1 LLSGGTIALL
11 SAIAYV
17 IQISQIGFL
26 FQQADL
32 ALKAGE
38 YQNAINYYDDG
49 LKKAP
54 VLAGNILNFEKAWI
68 QKAYALNALKN
79 YPAMLKACEIA
90 ATLKQKSP
98 DPQICRG
105 TAYDQMDKP
114 EAAIA
119 AYNQAISYSPDIYE
133 AWQNRGH
140 SYLKMGKIDQ
150 AIADFKKAI
159 SVGSDKAQVTWNDL
173 GKLYFQI
180 RNYNQSVAAYR
191 EAIALAPQY
200 LPPRIG
206 LGNAL
211 LALQQPIEAI
221 EVYNQAL
228 AIDDK
233 SYEAWFGKALAE
245 ERLNRLEN
253 ALRSYERSI
262 FIKPNYQAA
271 IDARQRILEK
281 LALPN

>member
-1 LLSGGTIALL
+1 
-11 SAIAYV
+11 
-17 IQISQIGFL
+17 
-26 FQQADL
+26 
-32 ALKAGE
+32 
-38 YQNAINYYDDG
+38 
-49 LKKAP
+49 
-54 VLAGNILNFEKAWI
+54 
-68 QKAYALNALKN
+68 
-79 YPAMLKACEIA
+79 
-90 ATLKQKSP
+90 
-98 DPQICRG
+98 
-105 TAYDQMDKP
+105 
-114 EAAIA
+114 
-119 AYNQAISYSPDIYE
+119 
-133 AWQNRGH
+133 
-140 SYLKMGKIDQ
+140 MGKIDQ

-159 SVGSDKAQVTWNDL
+159 TVGSDKAQVTWNDL

-228 AIDDK
+228 EIDDK